1 MSTCS
6 ITGLKQ
12 QLIKSKELN
21 TVWNYF
27 FDLMKETGSLRKDN
41 TTIPKP
47 KEEDTLIAVLTIIEN
62 IVGQKLDRKVTFI
75 NLMFNKVSDSHF
87 YHGFCMIKGFFQPL
101 SIFYFLDVEMGSFLY
116 NKNGR
121 SEMFRFSLTTTTD
134 PNTLI
139 KH

>member
-1 MSTCS
+1 
-6 ITGLKQ
+6 
-12 QLIKSKELN
+12 
-21 TVWNYF
+21 
-27 FDLMKETGSLRKDN
+27 MKETGSLRKDN

-87 YHGFCMIKGFFQPL
+87 YHGFCMIKGFSQPL